1 MRLLNQALKQ
11 ERFMVATTG
20 LRINEFQQLV
30 EETRSD
36 WEGIKRARTLSSE
49 NRQRKVGGGRKE
61 TFSTCKEQLFIFLF
75 WARSYPT
82 LLMLE
87 ILFGGDEVTHW
98 RIIHRMTPLLSK
110 RRIAV
115 VQPGRKRIRNMGE
128 LKEVF
133 PDIHEAIEEM
143 LVDATEQRIKRPND
157 KRRNRQYRSGKKKAH
172 TVKTQVIVDPKSKRI
187 LHVSE
192 TVEGKKHDFRLF
204 KETVCP
210 SATDGGIRLLADS
223 GYQGLKDQFPNL
235 TLARVTTK
243 RFKGAPPLTR
253 KQRREN
259 RLLSK
264 TRIFVEHAFGR
275 MKTYKVLDHV
285 FRHDVKRYNP
295 VFRAIASITNLKLE
309 MRAQAT

>member
-11 ERFMVATTG
+11 ERFMIATTG
-20 LRINEFQQLV
+20 LRIDEFRRLV

-36 WEGIKRARTLSSE
+36 WEGVKRARTLPSE
-49 NRQRKVGGGRKE
+49 NRERKVGGGRKE
-61 TFSTCKEQLFIFLF
+61 TFSTCEEQLFIFLF

-98 RIIHRMTPLLSK
+98 RITHRMTPLLSK
-110 RRIAV
+110 HRITVA
-115 VQPGRKRIRNMGE
+115 QPGGKRIRSMEE
-128 LKEVF
+128 LKEAF

-143 LVDATEQRIKRPND
+143 LVDATEQRIQRPKD

-172 TVKTQVIVDPKSKRI
+172 TVKTQIIADPASGRI
-187 LHVSE
+187 LHVSK
-192 TVEGKKHDFRLF
+192 TVEGKRHDFRLF

-235 TLARVTTK
+235 VKARVAMK
-243 RFKGAPPLTR
+243 RFRGAPPLTR

-259 RLLSK
+259 RILSK

-275 MKTYKVLDHV
+275 MKQYKVLDHV
-285 FRHDVKRYNP
+285 FRHAVKGYNP

-309 MRAQAT
+309 MRAQAA